1 MNRSICILGRQPELG
16 LAELESLYG
25 ADKVRRVGEDA
36 ALIEVDPCVLA
47 FPRLGGSIKLAK
59 VLTILDTSN
68 WGELEKFGIETIPE
82 HVQHVPEGKFKLG
95 LSAHGF
101 KVTPKR
107 INATVLSFKKAVKIA
122 TRRNVRVIPNNGHQL
137 SSAQVLHN
145 QLTSPTGWELLFIAD
160 GKQTIVAQTIVV
172 QDIESYAA
180 RDQARPKRDARVGML
195 PPKLAQIIIN
205 LAAGTLPM
213 PKNQSEQDGVCLAPE
228 LGAGGKTILD
238 PFCGT
243 GVILQEAL
251 LMGYK
256 ALGSDLEPRMV
267 AFSQENLEWLTTHM
281 NEANFEL
288 STADATQA
296 KWDTPFNL
304 LATET
309 YLGRAFSVQPK
320 PEVLEEVIQDT
331 NVIHKRFLHNLAL
344 QTKTGFR
351 MCIAVPAWSTT
362 LRSGRPHGSDSN
374 EKTKSGF
381 KHLKVLDHLEEIGYT
396 RVSFVHG
403 SLDRLVYHR
412 PGQIVA
418 RELVVLIR
426 K

>member
-1 MNRSICILGRQPELG
+1 MGRQPELG

-25 ADKVRRVGEDA
+25 ADKVRRIGEDA
-36 ALIEVDPCVLA
+36 ALIEVDPCALA

-59 VLTILDTSN
+59 LLTVLDTTN
-68 WGELEKFGIETIPE
+68 WGEIEKFGIDTIPS
-82 HVQHVPEGKFKLG
+82 HVQYVPEGKFKLG
-95 LSAHGF
+95 VSVHGF
-101 KVTPKR
+101 KITPKR
-107 INATVLSFKKAVKIA
+107 INASVLGFKKAIK
-122 TRRNVRVIPNNGHQL
+122 TTCNRNVRVIPNNGHQL

-160 GKQTIVAQTIVV
+160 GTKTIVAQTIVV
-172 QDIESYAA
+172 QDIESYSA

-205 LAAGTLPM
+205 LASDTLPE
-213 PKNQSEQDGVCLAPE
+213 PKDQTKQDGVCLAPE
-228 LGAGGKTILD
+228 LGAAGKTILD

-251 LMGYK
+251 LMGYQ
-256 ALGSDLEPRMV
+256 AYGTDLETRMV
-267 AFSQENLEWLTTHM
+267 AFSQENLEWLTQHM
-281 NEANFEL
+281 ENANFKL
-288 STADATQA
+288 SPADATQTR
-296 KWDTPFNL
+296 WDKPFDIV
-304 LATET
+304 AAET
-309 YLGRAFSVQPK
+309 YLGRAFSAQPK
-320 PEVLEEVIQDT
+320 PEVLNEVMQDT

-344 QTKTGFR
+344 QTKPGFR
-351 MCIAVPAWSTT
+351 LCIAVPAW
-362 LRSGRPHGSDSN
+362 
-374 EKTKSGF
+374 KTNSGF

-403 SLDRLVYHR
+403 SLGGLVYHR
-412 PGQIVA
+412 PGQYVA